1 MTYQAQLETFDHF
14 NLINEFVNE
23 PRPVFIKDNL
33 DDKELMFWKSIKI
46 KDSNWH
52 VVLITMNDS

>member
-1 MTYQAQLETFDHF
+1 M
-14 NLINEFVNE
+14 NLD
-23 PRPVFIKDNL
+23 PYFIKDNL
-33 DDKELMFWKSIKI
+33 DDKELMLWKSIKI